1 MRDVKKVL
9 EMRSQNY
16 SQRQISVSLKI
27 SRDTIRKIFYAADD
41 KKICWS
47 SVKNLSEPDVQNL
60 LFEQE
65 VKINLSIKQ
74 PDFDYIHKELLK
86 PGTTIKLLWEEYV
99 DSCRSINS
107 PFYQYSY
114 FCERYRDYVKKH
126 NLTMHINHKPGDKM
140 MVDWNGTRMYVYD
153 RYTGEAIPAY
163 LFEATIWLILQTNI
177 SNQFITFIDLMIMIL
192 LMLHLFLHG
201 IKTLKFIHH
210 IINL

>member
-27 SRDTIRKIFYAADD
+27 SRDTIRKIFNVADD
-41 KKICWS
+41 KKVCWS
-47 SVKNLSEPDVQNL
+47 SVKDLSESDVQNL
-60 LFEQE
+60 L
-65 VKINLSIKQ
+65 
-74 PDFDYIHKELLK
+74 FDYIHKELLK

-99 DSCRSINS
+99 DDCRSIKS

-153 RYTGEAIPAY
+153 RYTGEAIPACTVM
-163 LFEATIWLILQTNI
+163 FKHVQA
-177 SNQFITFIDLMIMIL
+177 
-192 LMLHLFLHG
+192 
-201 IKTLKFIHH
+201 
-210 IINL
+210 